1 MGMTGALLP
10 MAAGIAG
17 GAAAIVAGVFS
28 WFRGR
33 EHQGPDD
40 HQHEQ

>member
-1 MGMTGALLP
+1 MTGALLP

-17 GAAAIVAGVFS
+17 GAAVVVFGVGFFK

-33 EHQGPDD
+33 EGHDSDGHEHQ
-40 HQHEQ
+40 Q